1 VAAQARLTN
10 GVESMA
16 APPIFS
22 SLRLFGDIN
31 ILLFAFFTILN
42 LLVVAQNS
50 IKFIVLRSEGDGQ
63 KPHLK

>member
-1 VAAQARLTN
+1 
-10 GVESMA
+10 MA

-42 LLVVAQNS
+42 LLVVAQDS
-50 IKFIVLRSEGDGQ
+50 KKFIVLRSEGDGQ